1 MDLLIVTG
9 LSGAGKSLA
18 VHALEDMGYF
28 CIDNIPAGLLASF
41 ARLTLQQQ
49 VERDFAELEAAAF
62 DGVTAEERGREAA
75 NAIFRIN
82 LRKKASRAAPE
93 RRRRERNCGRRKYF
107 IFALYRRRAK
117 TYKYRC
123 NF

>member
-41 ARLTLQQQ
+41 ARRTLQQQ
-49 VERDFAELEAAAF
+49 VELGKVAMVRDSRGCRSAEALQ
-62 DGVTAEERGREAA
+62 
-75 NAIFRIN
+75 NAPPTTCP
-82 LRKKASRAAPE
+82 LTPA
-93 RRRRERNCGRRKYF
+93 G
-107 IFALYRRRAK
+107 
-117 TYKYRC
+117 
-123 NF
+123 